1 MYSLYIKILFILFS
15 LTVLPGIVVRKDW
28 SQSCI
33 YHSAIRGVRTDVAQG
48 FVIQARAVLPK
59 ENIFKELFLL
69 LEPVSL
75 TQRQLNATN
84 QR

>member
-48 FVIQARAVLPK
+48 FVTHSVDCSLK
-59 ENIFKELFLL
+59 EWSAK
-69 LEPVSL
+69 PVPFYP
-75 TQRQLNATN
+75 QRTSSKNYFCYWN
-84 QR
+84 QFR